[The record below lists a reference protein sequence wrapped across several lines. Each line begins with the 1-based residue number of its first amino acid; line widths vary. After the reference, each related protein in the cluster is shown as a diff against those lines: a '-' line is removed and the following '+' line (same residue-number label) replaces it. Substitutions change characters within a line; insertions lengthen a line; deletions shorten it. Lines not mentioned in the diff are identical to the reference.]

1 MPIYE
6 YGCLACRKRSSI
18 FVRSVN
24 ATVEAKCEHCGSTK
38 VRRLL
43 SRFAVH
49 RGAVN
54 LDDDSA
60 LESFDESDPRA
71 MARLMRQMGE
81 EAGEDMGPE
90 MEEMI
95 SRLEAGEDPEAVM
108 ADAEAGGMGDEFG
121 DDDF

>member
-6 YGCLACRKRSSI
+6 YRCQACNKRTSV
-18 FVRSVN
+18 FVRSITSPVR
-24 ATVEAKCEHCGSTK
+24 AACEHCGSKKLT
-38 VRRLL
+38 RLI
-43 SRFAVH
+43 SRVVVH
-49 RGAVN
+49 RGASS

-60 LESFDESDPRA
+60 FEDVDENDPRQ

-81 EAGEDMGPE
+81 EAGEEMGPE
-90 MEEMI
+90 FDEMV

-108 ADAEAGGMGDEFG
+108 SSMDDGGMAGDSA